1 MSDYYA
7 DYPNLDEPT
16 AELNDASCYDDR
28 DEPGFD
34 MDELDGFNNP
44 MEKVAHL

>member
-1 MSDYYA
+1 MNHYYA
-7 DYPNLDEPT
+7 NYPDFDRPD
-16 AELNDASCYDDR
+16 AELNDASSYDDR

-34 MDELDGFNNP
+34 MDELDGFNDP

>member
-1 MSDYYA
+1 MYDNYYP
-7 DYPNLDEPT
+7 DFHDPEMND
-16 AELNDASCYDDR
+16 DASYDDR